1 MPAGRCHQ
9 LQFKLARAGR
19 KLHLHPTTGRGFTQ
33 GLARVPLAI
42 NPNIHRHR
50 RHPLKAYLVEPQV
63 QTIAPPLALVDLDH
77 DRLRPAQG
85 KLRGRRL
92 LAEQSLALA
101 QIGQRRRPTTGIE
114 LANTGAV
121 DDQLLALPVVVG
133 IDQRQ
138 ALLNAGVIRMLR
150 RQGVASGHQPGIPGK
165 VVGLEHLVQGSGAGL
180 VTLATRPE
188 HVTAALARCPS
199 VMVHGLIHGSELP
212 PLLEAASVVVCGP
225 GMGQGAWAQQMLEQV
240 VESSKPRVLDA
251 DALNLLSTRV
261 ALPAENQVLTPHPG
275 EAARLLGCLVP
286 EVEADRM
293 AAARTLQSVY
303 GGTVLLKG
311 AGTVIASDRETV
323 DIVSGSN
330 PGMAT
335 GGMGDVLAGIIGAL
349 YGQLDNARRAAA
361 LAASVHLAAA
371 NLASEEKGFMGLI
384 PTDVIDA
391 LPKVLRQSEALSSQG
406 REEP

>member
-1 MPAGRCHQ
+1 M
-9 LQFKLARAGR
+9 
-19 KLHLHPTTGRGFTQ
+19 
-33 GLARVPLAI
+33 
-42 NPNIHRHR
+42 
-50 RHPLKAYLVEPQV
+50 
-63 QTIAPPLALVDLDH
+63 
-77 DRLRPAQG
+77 
-85 KLRGRRL
+85 
-92 LAEQSLALA
+92 
-101 QIGQRRRPTTGIE
+101 
-114 LANTGAV
+114 
-121 DDQLLALPVVVG
+121 
-133 IDQRQ
+133 
-138 ALLNAGVIRMLR
+138 
-150 RQGVASGHQPGIPGK
+150 
-165 VVGLEHLVQGSGAGL
+165 
-180 VTLATRPE
+180 
-188 HVTAALARCPS
+188 ARCPS